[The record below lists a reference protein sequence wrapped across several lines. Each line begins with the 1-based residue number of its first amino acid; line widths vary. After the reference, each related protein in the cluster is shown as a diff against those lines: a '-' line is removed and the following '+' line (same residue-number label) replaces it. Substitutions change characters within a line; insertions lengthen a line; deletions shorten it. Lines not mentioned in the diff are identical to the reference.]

1 VSTNIALAINK
12 NLPDAEF
19 SIGETGLDSL
29 VWLSEN
35 IDRPTDEQINEWLQ
49 ENLFLDWDKLTRLL
63 TNSQYFEKAYQA
75 SKKTLN
81 ANSAFT
87 LLMATITNTKNV
99 NTLRF
104 SFNELLTAMKASTQ
118 ILSYTAK
125 ELQEIKTLLN
135 NCGFDGEAII
145 ND

>member
-1 VSTNIALAINK
+1 MSTNIALAINK
-12 NLPDAEF
+12 NLPQAEF

-29 VWLSEN
+29 MWLSEN
-35 IDRPTDEQINEWLQ
+35 IDRPTDDQINEWLQ

-118 ILSYTAK
+118 IVSYTTK

-135 NCGFDGEAII
+135 DCGFDGEGII